1 MVQNEHD
8 VRLGGVQVCERIGQ
22 KLVAHGGDV
31 LNLND
36 LRRTEQGGRS
46 VQDQLPR
53 RVGGGVNLN
62 AVHLRVDAAEQLTQ
76 ACRSAGGE
84 VLLRAVEHDGGCR
97 GDSTPRGV
105 EGGAASAGVASGTTT
120 LG

>member
-1 MVQNEHD
+1 MQN
-8 VRLGGVQVCERIGQ
+8 
-22 KLVAHGGDV
+22 
-31 LNLND
+31 
-36 LRRTEQGGRS
+36 
-46 VQDQLPR
+46 QLPR

-62 AVHLRVDAAEQLTQ
+62 AVHLRVDATEQLTQ
-76 ACRSAGGE
+76 ACCSAGGE

-97 GDSTPRGV
+97 GDGTPRGV

>member
-8 VRLGGVQVCERIGQ
+8 VRLGGVQVGERIGQ
-22 KLVAHGGDV
+22 KLVAHGGEV

-76 ACRSAGGE
+76 SRRSAGSE
-84 VLLRAVEHDGGCR
+84 VLLRAVEHDSGRR
-97 GDSTPRGV
+97 GDGTPRGV